1 MKKINVIKQNMQLI
15 WKCWM
20 KFIGFAASILS
31 IIFIFITW
39 EDIGITRLF
48 FRLEIIAILCIVLL
62 LWSMLWSCV
71 FKKKKII
78 WQSASGRIIVQ
89 YGDLLKEGFDKK
101 NERDRLYVIP
111 VNSAFDTIVDTDIS
125 LCDKPLISPN
135 SLHGRWI
142 KKFLKN
148 GGKIEDIDKE
158 IAVCLRKQKASP
170 CKVLSEDEKERGKRE
185 IYDLGTVSI
194 IKGVAGSTFL
204 LLASTNFD
212 ENNNA
217 HVSVEELE
225 YVINALIN
233 FYNQHGQGH
242 ELVVPLMGTNLS
254 RAGLTHDDSLRI
266 ISSMFQLYG
275 NMIHGDVRIIIYKGD
290 KDKVTIDI

>member
-1 MKKINVIKQNMQLI
+1 MKKINVVKQNLHFI
-15 WKCWM
+15 WKYWI
-20 KFIGFAASILS
+20 KSIGFAASILS
-31 IIFIFITW
+31 IIFLFVTW
-39 EDIGITRLF
+39 EDIGIKRLF
-48 FRLEIIAILCIVLL
+48 VRLEMIAILCIILL
-62 LWSMLWSCV
+62 LWSVLWSCV
-71 FKKKKII
+71 LKKKKII

-125 LCDKPLISPN
+125 LCNKPLISPN

-142 KKFLKN
+142 KKILKN

-158 IAVCLRKQKASP
+158 ISVCLRKQKASP
-170 CKVLSEDEKERGKRE
+170 YKVLSEEEKERGKKE
-185 IYDLGTVSI
+185 IYDLGTVSV
-194 IKGVAGSTFL
+194 IKGVAGSMFL

-225 YVINALIN
+225 YVIKALIN

-275 NMIHGDVRIIIYKGD
+275 NMIHGDVRIIIYNGD